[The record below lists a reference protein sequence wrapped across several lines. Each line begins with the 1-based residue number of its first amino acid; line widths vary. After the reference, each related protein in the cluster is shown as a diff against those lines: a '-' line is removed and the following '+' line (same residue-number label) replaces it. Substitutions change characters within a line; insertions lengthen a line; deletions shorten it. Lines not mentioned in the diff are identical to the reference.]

1 MNLKSFLQFL
11 NTCHQAH
18 KTIPKTSKQTKRFHI
33 QTMDWPCNHFQ
44 KSDHNTL
51 INSWARRDSR
61 LAIWMRFFLVF
72 SVEFERFVRGLLG
85 LLLLILSEKCFCF
98 AVAGH
103 FLFILFIIFL
113 TFLIVNLANFVFNFD
128 FKNLTFLLKYL
139 FLMCSVLFFAGYL
152 FFLLQP

>member
-1 MNLKSFLQFL
+1 
-11 NTCHQAH
+11 
-18 KTIPKTSKQTKRFHI
+18 
-33 QTMDWPCNHFQ
+33 
-44 KSDHNTL
+44 
-51 INSWARRDSR
+51 
-61 LAIWMRFFLVF
+61 MRFFLVF
-72 SVEFERFVRGLLG
+72 SLEFERFVRGLLG

-113 TFLIVNLANFVFNFD
+113 TFLKVNLANFVFGFD

-152 FFLLQP
+152 FFLLLP